1 LLSAHADHLGILP
14 HPEASEFAVIYNC
27 PSSIKLNYSDIL
39 TPSRLLHLFYS
50 SLIVDPKMLIDSS
63 EEFAAKKYDIVIISG
78 GTAGLTL
85 AARLTEDAEVT
96 VGVI

>member
-1 LLSAHADHLGILP
+1 VMVFESFLTLAWYLSLFVDLLWYLSLLP
-14 HPEASEFAVIYNC
+14 
-27 PSSIKLNYSDIL
+27 
-39 TPSRLLHLFYS
+39 LFYS